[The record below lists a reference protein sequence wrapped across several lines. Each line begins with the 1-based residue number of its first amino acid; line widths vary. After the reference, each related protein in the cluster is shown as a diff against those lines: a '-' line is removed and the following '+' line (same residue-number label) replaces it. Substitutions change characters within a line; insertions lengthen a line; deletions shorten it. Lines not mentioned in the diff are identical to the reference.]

1 MNRIVKPLE
10 ALICCHEN
18 ARFPFL
24 LIFKNGFTIKRAE
37 RSTGNCSRSL
47 IFRTNLWKGVCF
59 KTSEILQ
66 VSLILTFAF
75 LFKFLEILFFFLQM
89 EKCAIFWEIKHLNVI
104 LFSTE
109 CILLCSAHIKC
120 LFYFSL
126 FIPTA
131 LKWTDPKNVQNRSS
145 SLGPWHLNLMDNL
158 KNVFTSRIFSRFDV
172 TAVRTIFLDPLISW
186 QN

>member
-1 MNRIVKPLE
+1 MKTHAFHFCSFSKMDLQSKGLKDRLGIAVGASYSERICGRAY
-10 ALICCHEN
+10 ALKLPKYCK
-18 ARFPFL
+18 FP
-24 LIFKNGFTIKRAE
+24 
-37 RSTGNCSRSL
+37 
-47 IFRTNLWKGVCF
+47 
-59 KTSEILQ
+59 
-66 VSLILTFAF
+66 LILTFAF
-75 LFKFLEILFFFLQM
+75 LFKFVEILGVFLQM

-126 FIPTA
+126 FIPAA
-131 LKWTDPKNVQNRSS
+131 LKWTDPKNEQNRSS

-158 KNVFTSRIFSRFDV
+158 KNVFTSRIFSRFHV